1 MLDLNSIIK
10 SNEPLSK
17 HCSYKTG
24 GPARFFAEPKNN
36 LELMLIWNFLQEKK
50 LRYLV
55 IGNGTNVLFDDAG
68 FDGLILSLKKLNRFM
83 IIDKNILTAGSGILL
98 DDMVLFSIIN
108 NLSGIEHLSGIPG
121 TVGGAI
127 YMNAGAFD
135 TEIKDILYS
144 VEIFKDGEFTTLK
157 ASELSFSYRK
167 SSIKDEIVVS
177 GSFKLNFAKN
187 DPHKIRDDIL
197 NKRGEKQPLE
207 YPSCGSVFKRPPG
220 TYAGKLIEECGL
232 KGFSIGGAKVSEKH
246 SNFIINFNNA
256 SSKDIKELISH
267 VKMVVFQKT
276 GIVLEEEVKIIER

>member
-55 IGNGTNVLFDDAG
+55 IGNGTNILFDDAG

-135 TEIKDILYS
+135 TEIKDVLYS
-144 VEIFKDGEFTTLK
+144 VEIFKEGEFTTLK

-187 DPHKIRDDIL
+187 DPQKIRNDIL

-256 SSKDIKELISH
+256 SSKDIKDLISH

>member
-187 DPHKIRDDIL
+187 DPHKIRNDIL

>member
-1 MLDLNSIIK
+1 MLDLNKIIR
-10 SNEPLSK
+10 SNEPLGN

-36 LELMLIWNFLQEKK
+36 LELKLTWDFLHERN
-50 LRYLV
+50 LRYIV

-68 FDGLILSLKKLNRFM
+68 FDGVVLSLKKLNRFM

-98 DDMVLFSIIN
+98 DDMVVFSIIN

-135 TEIKDILYS
+135 TEIKDVVYS
-144 VEIFKDGEFTTLK
+144 VEIFKDGKFTTLK

-167 SSIKDEIVVS
+167 SSIKDEIIVS

-187 DPHKIRDDIL
+187 DLKKIREEIL

-207 YPSCGSVFKRPPG
+207 YPSCGSVFKRPSG

-256 SSKDIKELISH
+256 SSKDIKDLISH

-276 GIVLEEEVKIIER
+276 GIKLEEEVKIIER

>member
-135 TEIKDILYS
+135 TEIKDVLYS

-256 SSKDIKELISH
+256 SSKDIKDLISH

-276 GIVLEEEVKIIER
+276 GIMLEEEVKIIER

>member
-256 SSKDIKELISH
+256 SSKDIKDLISH

-276 GIVLEEEVKIIER
+276 GIMLEEEVKIIER